1 MPEDTTRK
9 FGLWDAMVL
18 VAATAVGLAVFP
30 HAFGDLSTY
39 AIRLL
44 KLVSNLSA
52 PQRDWRDGTVSI
64 YYIFAQFAG
73 LLLPFC
79 SAWSLALI
87 LLRLRKPRPA
97 LRQIAVQPGEVACG
111 SALLATVFFSILV
124 GFILVIGPPA
134 LLEPDTDS
142 WALHRTLLILVGPP
156 LIGFTVLGAWSTLLL
171 GGHFRTEPSWMDR
184 AAPARDILDRCD
196 VPSAVGNRG
205 DARLPVSAV
214 TVRGRHRARQVGV
227 SGRRDTILEFRPL
240 AVGAMVFGNGS
251 ISTCCRTRHA
261 PAHHSSRKPPT
272 TDVLF

>member
-79 SAWSLALI
+79 SAWSLCVI

-97 LRQIAVQPGEVACG
+97 LRQIAVQPVQSPAVQHC
-111 SALLATVFFSILV
+111 SRPFSSHSCW
-124 GFILVIGPPA
+124 FH
-134 LLEPDTDS
+134 TC
-142 WALHRTLLILVGPP
+142 HRT
-156 LIGFTVLGAWSTLLL
+156 AC
-171 GGHFRTEPSWMDR
+171 
-184 AAPARDILDRCD
+184 AA
-196 VPSAVGNRG
+196 
-205 DARLPVSAV
+205 
-214 TVRGRHRARQVGV
+214 
-227 SGRRDTILEFRPL
+227 
-240 AVGAMVFGNGS
+240 
-251 ISTCCRTRHA
+251 
-261 PAHHSSRKPPT
+261 
-272 TDVLF
+272 